1 MRFYLITIGVLLL
14 ALMNVFLYYATG
26 GILQLIAVL
35 VLLVVAVWCF
45 YFNRKTRI
53 ASEEIERI
61 NQQYR
66 LKQ

>member
-1 MRFYLITIGVLLL
+1 MKYYWTTIGVLLL
-14 ALMNVFLYYATG
+14 AAGNVLLYYASG
-26 GILQLIAVL
+26 GILQVIAVA
-35 VLLVVAVWCF
+35 VLLVVAVWCL